1 MSCIAIPQ
9 SRNRWL
15 ELRRWPKVGHLTQTR
30 PPTLAIRPLARR
42 QRTPIL
48 VVHAMS
54 PNDLPPNDATSNARQ
69 GVLLQC
75 YISERQY
82 HQGILQLIT
91 TLVTVLAT
99 YLIATVGVAVHVC
112 PSHKVFK
119 GCAEVPTLV
128 AWFAPAP
135 GIAVV
140 AFLTAMRVW
149 LQASSEYAYQLELEL
164 AKYTKIEGKPQ
175 VPQLLTLL
183 KANTSRTKRIPM
195 FAFGVTY
202 LLAMA
207 YVIGA
212 GLFLMSWH
220 NATDVAISVVVVLI
234 YLASTAAFSMSR
246 QVAMED
252 EIQRLSREL
261 YGVPPAKPSV
271 LKSLRAALA
280 RTRIPSYR
288 ASHQP
293 RRPVATV
300 DATDEAE
307 PLATVQTQ
315 KAEATKVGDRQQQP
329 E

>member
-1 MSCIAIPQ
+1 
-9 SRNRWL
+9 
-15 ELRRWPKVGHLTQTR
+15 
-30 PPTLAIRPLARR
+30 
-42 QRTPIL
+42 
-48 VVHAMS
+48 VVRHAMS
-54 PNDLPPNDATSNARQ
+54 PDDRPPNDATNSARQ
-69 GVLLQC
+69 SVLLQC

-112 PSHKVFK
+112 PSHKAFT
-119 GCAEVPTLV
+119 GCADVPTLV

-183 KANTSRTKRIPM
+183 KANTSQTKHIPM
-195 FAFGVTY
+195 FAFGATY

-207 YVIGA
+207 YIVGA

-220 NATDVAISVVVVLI
+220 AATDVAISLIFVLI
-234 YLASTAAFSMSR
+234 YLASTIAFSMSR

-252 EIQRLSREL
+252 EIQRLSHEL
-261 YGVPPAKPSV
+261 YGVPPAKPT
-271 LKSLRAALA
+271 LLRSLRVPLT
-280 RTRIPSYR
+280 RTRRQSYR
-288 ASHQP
+288 PSQP
-293 RRPVATV
+293 GPVASRGASDGAAARV
-300 DATDEAE
+300 
-307 PLATVQTQ
+307 TVQVQ
-315 KAEATKVGDRQQQP
+315 RAETPELDDLASGDGYSVGPIGSSGTASDTTFRGA
-329 E
+329 EGL